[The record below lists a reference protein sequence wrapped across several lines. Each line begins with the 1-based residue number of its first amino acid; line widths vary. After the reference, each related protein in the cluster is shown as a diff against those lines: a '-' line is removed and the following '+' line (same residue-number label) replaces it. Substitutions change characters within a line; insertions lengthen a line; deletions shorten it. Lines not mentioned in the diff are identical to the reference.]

1 VKVVLSAPGRF
12 HAFDLA
18 RELHQR
24 GALARL
30 ITNRPLRE
38 LGRYHVPLELARSR
52 ELPRIVNGVWQRL
65 PGWLRRSWNPQYYW
79 HISHDRFASRCL
91 PESADVFVGWAGAS
105 LDTLREARR
114 RGMRVICERGSAH
127 ILEQIRILEEEYASV
142 GLRFCESDPRTVE
155 RELREYEEAD
165 CIAVPSRFV
174 KNSFLARGCPE
185 SKLIHVPY
193 GFEPHWFVPQPRGRG
208 PFRVVHCGALSLR
221 KGVQYLLRAFSELKL
236 PDAELWL
243 IGRPQPEIRPFLARY
258 ASDRIVLRGYFPRH
272 ELAQQ
277 YSQASVF
284 CLASVEEGLAM
295 VILEAM
301 ACGLPAIVSEN
312 TGGGDVVESGRE
324 GWIVPVRDVEALKDR
339 LLWCYEHRDEA
350 AQMGVRAREKVVQSF
365 TWGHYGT
372 AIFAEYQRMCGLRTA
387 AKVAGPSP
395 VRK

>member
-1 VKVVLSAPGRF
+1 MKVVLSAPGRF

-38 LGRYHVPLELARSR
+38 LERYGVPPELARSR
-52 ELPRIVNGVWQRL
+52 GTARVVNGVWRRL
-65 PGWLRRSWNPQYYW
+65 PDWIRWRWNPHYYW
-79 HISHDRFASRCL
+79 HTSHDRFAARCL
-91 PESADVFVGWAGAS
+91 PESADLFVGWAGAS
-105 LDTLREARR
+105 LESLREARR

-127 ILEQIRILEEEYASV
+127 IREQIRILEDEYASV
-142 GLRFCESDPRTVE
+142 GLTFREADPRTVE

-165 CIAVPSRFV
+165 HVAVPSRFV
-174 KNSFLARGCPE
+174 KNSFLARGYPE

-193 GFEPHWFVPQPRGRG
+193 GFDPRWFTPQPQTDRT
-208 PFRVVHCGALSLR
+208 FRAVHCGSLSLR
-221 KGVQYLLRAFSELKL
+221 KGVHYLLRAFWELKL

-243 IGRPQPEIRPFLARY
+243 IGRPDPEIRPFLARY
-258 ASDRIVLRGYFPRH
+258 RSDSIILRGYFPRH
-272 ELAQQ
+272 ELARELAR
-277 YSQASVF
+277 ASVF

-324 GWIVPVRDVEALKDR
+324 GWVVPIRDVEALKDR
-339 LLWCYEHRDEA
+339 LRWCYEHRDEA
-350 AQMGVRAREKVVQSF
+350 AQMGARARQKVLERF
-365 TWGHYGT
+365 TWGHYGA
-372 AIFAEYQRMCGLRTA
+372 AIYAQYQRVCGVRTPA
-387 AKVAGPSP
+387 SAEIIPATG
-395 VRK
+395 